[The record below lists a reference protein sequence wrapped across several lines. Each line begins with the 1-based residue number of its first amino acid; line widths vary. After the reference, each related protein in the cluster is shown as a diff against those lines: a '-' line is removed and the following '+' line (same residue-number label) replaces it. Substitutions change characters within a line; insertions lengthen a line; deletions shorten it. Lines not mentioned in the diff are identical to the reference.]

1 MKNRIITLVV
11 GALLLAGCSKL
22 NKENYDKL
30 ETGMSQA
37 EVEAVIGTADNC
49 SKSLGTVSCLWGD
62 ENGKNVK
69 VVFMAD
75 KAIGFSY
82 DGL

>member
-1 MKNRIITLVV
+1 MKIHFIALAL
-11 GALLLAGCSKL
+11 GALLLTGCSKL

-30 ETGMSQA
+30 ETGMSQE
-37 EVEAVIGTADNC
+37 EVEAVIGGADEC
-49 SKSLGTVSCLWGD
+49 SKTMGTVSCIWGD

>member
-1 MKNRIITLVV
+1 MKNRIITLAL

-49 SKSLGTVSCLWGD
+49 SKSMGTVSCLWGD

>member
-1 MKNRIITLVV
+1 MKNRIITLVL

-30 ETGMSQA
+30 ETGMSQT

-49 SKSLGTVSCLWGD
+49 TKSLGTVSCLWGD

>member
-1 MKNRIITLVV
+1 MKTRITILAI

-30 ETGMSQA
+30 EAGMSQE
-37 EVEAVIGTADNC
+37 EVEALIGGADEC
-49 SKSLGTVSCLWGD
+49 SKTMGTVSCIWGD
-62 ENGKNVK
+62 KNGKNVK
-69 VVFMAD
+69 AVFMAD
-75 KAIGFSY
+75 KAIGFSF